1 MMYVVVLLRSIYDFV
16 GVAGLAEGG
25 VDVVCVDVGGK
36 WAECI
41 RKGEFSDFLPGLR
54 ESILRNQREGSLRF
68 VENLKGVDRDRVLCI
83 LRGKPNPSA
92 EEREIVEKVFHRE
105 LHHWP
110 ECDHRRQLRAQEPDD
125 EELHHVGQRRNWL
138 FPLREPDYRQ
148 LLGEIL

>member
-1 MMYVVVLLRSIYDFV
+1 MMYVVVLLRSIYDFA

-25 VDVVCVDVGGK
+25 MDIVCVDVGGK

-41 RKGEFSDFLPGLR
+41 RKGEFPDFLPGLR

-92 EEREIVEKVFHRE
+92 EECPKFNNVS
-105 LHHWP
+105 
-110 ECDHRRQLRAQEPDD
+110 RAPAKKIAKICRGIDNRPAF
-125 EELHHVGQRRNWL
+125 V
-138 FPLREPDYRQ
+138 Y
-148 LLGEIL
+148 I

>member
-1 MMYVVVLLRSIYDFV
+1 MKYVVVFLRSIYDFA

-41 RKGEFSDFLPGLR
+41 RKGEFPDFLPGLR

-92 EEREIVEKVFHRE
+92 EEREIAEKVFKERIFKKKDMGRWRM
-105 LHHWP
+105 L
-110 ECDHRRQLRAQEPDD
+110 CR
-125 EELHHVGQRRNWL
+125 
-138 FPLREPDYRQ
+138 
-148 LLGEIL
+148 